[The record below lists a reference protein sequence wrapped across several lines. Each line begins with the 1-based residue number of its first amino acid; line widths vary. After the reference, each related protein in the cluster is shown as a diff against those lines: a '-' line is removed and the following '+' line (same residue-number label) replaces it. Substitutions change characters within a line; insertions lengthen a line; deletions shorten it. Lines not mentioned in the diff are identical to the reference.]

1 MSTEE
6 AREKETRTEETT
18 AEDNMK
24 DTEKETMDDGAAAGA
39 AAEEAAGENPDGE
52 EEEPSIII
60 EEPKTDTDTDS
71 EQEPAESETG
81 GEPEEAPD
89 SESVITGEGSVTV
102 SETSAPNESADD
114 SETKESMDSA
124 ADESGDKPKKKKEK
138 SGKGTGSGAKAAIV
152 ILAILVA
159 GLVVLGVLGV
169 RRHQSTV
176 AWYQGELSAAQQQVK
191 DKEAEIDDLDSQ
203 VSSLTSKNDTLQ
215 ADIDKK
221 TQEITDLTDELNTTK
236 DALAQAESQN
246 KLYKTT
252 IDSVKEN
259 LKMIEASLDALDSGE
274 ATEAD
279 GETDAE
285 ISTDES
291 SADSSS
297 DSSDSGIASASK
309 LPFAGGY
316 ISEADANVVMTISDG
331 NGENAVSIE
340 ITDTTGKTTTVW
352 SMDGTFNPDRNRIR
366 YTDGKKTTK
375 KGSGSRDVVYEDGR
389 GSLTIESDGSI
400 VWKSKNDG
408 DEKEVIFQPDDAD
421 QENS

>member
-1 MSTEE
+1 M
-6 AREKETRTEETT
+6 
-18 AEDNMK
+18 
-24 DTEKETMDDGAAAGA
+24 
-39 AAEEAAGENPDGE
+39 
-52 EEEPSIII
+52 
-60 EEPKTDTDTDS
+60 
-71 EQEPAESETG
+71 TG
-81 GEPEEAPD
+81 
-89 SESVITGEGSVTV
+89 
-102 SETSAPNESADD
+102 
-114 SETKESMDSA
+114 DSA
-124 ADESGDKPKKKKEK
+124 AADA
-138 SGKGTGSGAKAAIV
+138 GA
-152 ILAILVA
+152 
-159 GLVVLGVLGV
+159 
-169 RRHQSTV
+169 
-176 AWYQGELSAAQQQVK
+176 
-191 DKEAEIDDLDSQ
+191 
-203 VSSLTSKNDTLQ
+203 
-215 ADIDKK
+215 
-221 TQEITDLTDELNTTK
+221 
-236 DALAQAESQN
+236 
-246 KLYKTT
+246 
-252 IDSVKEN
+252 
-259 LKMIEASLDALDSGE
+259 
-274 ATEAD
+274 AD

-316 ISEADANVVMTISDG
+316 ISEADADVVMTISDG

-340 ITDTTGKTTTVW
+340 ITDTTGKKTTVW